1 MLVIQ
6 THMFQISK
14 YVKLSVM
21 TDALIEV
28 ELPEKRMRLEGE
40 GFEVTYMSLHEL
52 RGKGHIQKVVF
63 L

>member
-14 YVKLSVM
+14 YVKLTVM

-28 ELPEKRMRLEGE
+28 K
-40 GFEVTYMSLHEL
+40 TS
-52 RGKGHIQKVVF
+52 
-63 L
+63 

>member
-14 YVKLSVM
+14 YVKLTVM

-40 GFEVTYMSLHEL
+40 GFEVTYMSLYEL

>member
-14 YVKLSVM
+14 YVKLTVM

-28 ELPEKRMRLEGE
+28 ELPEKRMRL
-40 GFEVTYMSLHEL
+40 
-52 RGKGHIQKVVF
+52 
-63 L
+63 